1 MLFTRNLL
9 HAALAMFLCMLGLAG
24 LYVMAYADV
33 MAVSHLLIYVGGVL
47 ILILFGIM
55 MTQTSVKSGESVND
69 LGTAQSGWF
78 WPMSMGLT
86 IFMGL
91 FWVLGHRNW
100 SNPVVFFL
108 GVVAVLFA
116 TGFARMVL
124 KRNTISVWMG
134 IELML
139 NAANLNLVAF
149 SRSDEQNQGMMMGL
163 FVLVVGV
170 CEMAIALAVIVQV
183 YRQFKGID
191 IDQFSSRN

>member
-1 MLFTRNLL
+1 MDN
-9 HAALAMFLCMLGLAG
+9 
-24 LYVMAYADV
+24 
-33 MAVSHLLIYVGGVL
+33 I
-47 ILILFGIM
+47 
-55 MTQTSVKSGESVND
+55 
-69 LGTAQSGWF
+69 
-78 WPMSMGLT
+78 P
-86 IFMGL
+86 
-91 FWVLGHRNW
+91 
-100 SNPVVFFL
+100 VFFFL
-108 GVVAVLFA
+108 WVGAFLFA
-116 TGFARMVL
+116 TGFAMMVL
-124 KRNTISVWMG
+124 KRNTIFVLMG

>member
-1 MLFTRNLL
+1 MDN
-9 HAALAMFLCMLGLAG
+9 
-24 LYVMAYADV
+24 
-33 MAVSHLLIYVGGVL
+33 I
-47 ILILFGIM
+47 
-55 MTQTSVKSGESVND
+55 
-69 LGTAQSGWF
+69 
-78 WPMSMGLT
+78 
-86 IFMGL
+86 
-91 FWVLGHRNW
+91 
-100 SNPVVFFL
+100 PVVFLLWVGAFL
-108 GVVAVLFA
+108 FS
-116 TGFARMVL
+116 TGFAMMVL
-124 KRNTISVWMG
+124 KRNTIFVLMG

>member
-1 MLFTRNLL
+1 MDN
-9 HAALAMFLCMLGLAG
+9 
-24 LYVMAYADV
+24 
-33 MAVSHLLIYVGGVL
+33 I
-47 ILILFGIM
+47 
-55 MTQTSVKSGESVND
+55 
-69 LGTAQSGWF
+69 
-78 WPMSMGLT
+78 
-86 IFMGL
+86 
-91 FWVLGHRNW
+91 
-100 SNPVVFFL
+100 PVVFFL
-108 GVVAVLFA
+108 WVGAFLFA
-116 TGFARMVL
+116 TGFAMMVL
-124 KRNTISVWMG
+124 KRNTIFVLMG

>member
-1 MLFTRNLL
+1 MDN
-9 HAALAMFLCMLGLAG
+9 
-24 LYVMAYADV
+24 
-33 MAVSHLLIYVGGVL
+33 I
-47 ILILFGIM
+47 
-55 MTQTSVKSGESVND
+55 
-69 LGTAQSGWF
+69 
-78 WPMSMGLT
+78 
-86 IFMGL
+86 
-91 FWVLGHRNW
+91 
-100 SNPVVFFL
+100 PVVFFL
-108 GVVAVLFA
+108 WVGAFLFS
-116 TGFARMVL
+116 TGFAMMVL
-124 KRNTISVWMG
+124 KRNTIFVLMG

>member
-1 MLFTRNLL
+1 MDN
-9 HAALAMFLCMLGLAG
+9 
-24 LYVMAYADV
+24 
-33 MAVSHLLIYVGGVL
+33 I
-47 ILILFGIM
+47 
-55 MTQTSVKSGESVND
+55 
-69 LGTAQSGWF
+69 
-78 WPMSMGLT
+78 
-86 IFMGL
+86 
-91 FWVLGHRNW
+91 
-100 SNPVVFFL
+100 PVVFLLWVCAF
-108 GVVAVLFA
+108 LFA
-116 TGFARMVL
+116 TGFAMMVL
-124 KRNTISVWMG
+124 KRNTIFVLMG

>member
-1 MLFTRNLL
+1 M
-9 HAALAMFLCMLGLAG
+9 
-24 LYVMAYADV
+24 
-33 MAVSHLLIYVGGVL
+33 
-47 ILILFGIM
+47 
-55 MTQTSVKSGESVND
+55 
-69 LGTAQSGWF
+69 
-78 WPMSMGLT
+78 
-86 IFMGL
+86 
-91 FWVLGHRNW
+91 
-100 SNPVVFFL
+100 
-108 GVVAVLFA
+108 
-116 TGFARMVL
+116 MVL
-124 KRNTISVWMG
+124 KRNTIFVLMG